1 MANRINS
8 KNSKTSDLHRIILNL
23 TDKTNLKISDKY
35 VALSND
41 SIYYTWKNIKKSY
54 KNIKFELSAPTWNE
68 KFGLPDEL
76 YFESDI
82 QDYFQYI
89 LNVHGE
95 KTNNLFIR
103 IHVNKIESYS
113 KFNQNIISNIL
124 TSEIMELLGSTKSEI
139 TKDKNDKIATYF
151 EITEVV

>member
-35 VALSND
+35 VALSNH

-113 KFNQNIISNIL
+113 KFNQNIIANIL